1 MASQAE
7 LEQVLTRLEC
17 LGYGKKMRELF
28 MQDQGYVQLN
38 HGSVRYYGSPSSNI
52 FFPYGLS
59 PDCGPHDDTRLLPA
73 AQRLGCM
80 HCLLSLSR
88 AL

>member
-38 HGSVRYYGSPSSNI
+38 HGSVR
-52 FFPYGLS
+52 
-59 PDCGPHDDTRLLPA
+59 
-73 AQRLGCM
+73 
-80 HCLLSLSR
+80 
-88 AL
+88 